1 MAALQ
6 SNESEIFFQAVEQC
20 RYVRDQ
26 WQNSLRNG
34 FEMLLLIQSSW
45 QRVEP
50 MEKLLLMLS
59 EGSLVG
65 YSNDLCNMIL

>member
-20 RYVRDQ
+20 RFVRDQ

-59 EGSLVG
+59 EVTLVG

>member
-1 MAALQ
+1 MEALQ
-6 SNESEIFFQAVEQC
+6 SNNSEIFFQAVEQC
-20 RYVRDQ
+20 RTVRNH

-34 FEMLLLIQSSW
+34 FEMLLLIQNSW

-59 EGSLVG
+59 EGTLAV